1 MPTRAIHRYNPFC
14 HRSNT
19 RAATACVSPYARF
32 YRFPPIF
39 SPSRPKLFEAKQ
51 ACPSSQAS
59 MKKKSNGSELR
70 ETSSCRPGLSIGTTR
85 FAIRAIPDQLQ
96 RVYRHTLDFLPLFLP
111 KYPVSRPPPA
121 PVPCIQAC
129 IQKCI
134 PHFFILPA
142 RVFNRLPSYFQIVL
156 FTHFPSHLRRL

>member
-14 HRSNT
+14 NWSNT

-59 MKKKSNGSELR
+59 MKKMSNGSELR

-111 KYPVSRPPPA
+111 KYPVSRPPPRA
-121 PVPCIQAC
+121 SSLYTSLYTKVVPLT
-129 IQKCI
+129 
-134 PHFFILPA
+134 FY
-142 RVFNRLPSYFQIVL
+142 STGQIERMAIHTL
-156 FTHFPSHLRRL
+156 